1 MQDQK
6 KTTSQSFLSAPI
18 AGRSSPSVVANTMNS
33 ENRASV
39 LLVVDG
45 PNLFH
50 GGLDEFPDKSIVRV
64 DFMRLRKRAERYG
77 DVDQAVAFVVTAPGD
92 RSTGVIGALKRCG
105 FDVRHKEL
113 SYHGNKVKGAN
124 CEVDVSVEVMD
135 CVDDYDRLVLVTGS
149 RSYVP
154 LVDRVKGLGKRVT
167 VMMFS
172 SALSQDL
179 ADMADNVLPL
189 GSSDLLQGR

>member
-1 MQDQK
+1 MRDGK
-6 KTTSQSFLSAPI
+6 KMT
-18 AGRSSPSVVANTMNS
+18 RSSPSALSARRSSQSVTASTMNS
-33 ENRASV
+33 ENNDRV
-39 LLVVDG
+39 LLVIDG

-64 DFMRLRKRAERYG
+64 DFMRLRRRAERYG
-77 DVDQAVAFVVTAPGD
+77 DVDQALAFVVTAPGD
-92 RSTGVIGALKRCG
+92 RSNGVIGALKRCG

-124 CEVDVSVEVMD
+124 CEVDLSVEVMD
-135 CVDDYDRLVLVTGS
+135 CVEDYDRLVLVTGS

-154 LVDRVKGLGKRVT
+154 LVSKVKGLGKRVT
-167 VMMFS
+167 VMMFAA
-172 SALSQDL
+172 ALSGDL